1 MNEEICKNILGQC
14 CNNIPAYLVR
24 YNGSP
29 STDYSLLLCK
39 IHLCKK
45 PFEQNILFVKELKN
59 NEFNILEDDGN
70 A

>member
-1 MNEEICKNILGQC
+1 MNENIFTNILGKC
-14 CNNIPAYLVR
+14 CSNIPDYLVR

-29 STDYSLLLCK
+29 SKDYSVLLCK

-59 NEFNILEDDGN
+59 NEFNILEGDSH

>member
-1 MNEEICKNILGQC
+1 MNENICKNIIDQC
-14 CNNIPAYLVR
+14 CSNTPDYLVM

-29 STDYSLLLCK
+29 STDYSVLLCK

-45 PFEQNILFVKELKN
+45 PFEQNILFVKELQN
-59 NEFNILEDDGN
+59 NEFNILEDDGH